1 MISKTFQHGLMGLG
15 GIVIV
20 NIGLALQWIPVPT
33 PKSTTQPI
41 ADNWRNLELAQ
52 PINYQ
57 AFIDAIR
64 QKKAWREPP
73 PPPAPAPPPPP
84 APPVKPAPV
93 KPAAPPKPEIVR
105 DWQVRGIVK
114 EGKERFALIS
124 LVIDK
129 QPKIKRYAQSD
140 VLPDGSVI
148 EKITDNRVEIVQNGT
163 PEIICLYLQNPTKK

>member
-15 GIVIV
+15 GIVFI
-20 NIGLALQWIPVPT
+20 NIGLALQWIPTPT
-33 PKSTTQPI
+33 PKSTAQPVT
-41 ADNWRNLELAQ
+41 DNWQNLELPQ
-52 PINYQ
+52 PVNYQ
-57 AFIDAIR
+57 ALIETIR
-64 QKKAWREPP
+64 QKNAWREPP
-73 PPPAPAPPPPP
+73 PPAAPPPVA
-84 APPVKPAPV
+84 APPAPV
-93 KPAAPPKPEIVR
+93 KPAEPPKPEIIR

-129 QPKIKRYAQSD
+129 QPKINRYAQSD

-163 PEIICLYLQNPTKK
+163 PEIICLYLQNPLQK